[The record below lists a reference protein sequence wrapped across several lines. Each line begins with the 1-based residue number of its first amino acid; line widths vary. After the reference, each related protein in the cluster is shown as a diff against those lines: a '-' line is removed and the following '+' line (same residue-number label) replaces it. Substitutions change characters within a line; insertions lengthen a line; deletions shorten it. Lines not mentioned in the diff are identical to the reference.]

1 MECQGFQPE
10 EYGMYALGALAPA
23 EAALIADHLNADCPV
38 CLDGLRV
45 SSRLW
50 TAVGAATAIVQPAR
64 SLRRRVI
71 QSVQR
76 AHYSWFWQPW
86 PALGA
91 LSLIAIAWF
100 VGSRTA
106 QLPQIAFS
114 PVYEVRV
121 PPPVPAP
128 LPPQVETPA
137 RTLPPQV
144 VTREVIKEV
153 PKEVIREVV
162 VPDPAVVAA
171 LEQERR
177 RSAQLQAQL
186 ASPKPVDDTAQRR
199 IADLERQVTQYRV
212 LLDLQKRSLDQNL
225 QLASMLSDPSLRVI
239 KLRGTEKGKQIEG
252 HALIAAG
259 GQMAFYAS
267 QLPPLPANRTYQL
280 WLIRSNGQ
288 AIASAGTF
296 TPDSSSHAVVQLRD
310 PSRLSAVTS
319 MAVTDEPAGGSAQPT
334 GHKWMIGL

>member
-1 MECQGFQPE
+1 MDCQGFQPE
-10 EYGMYALGALAPA
+10 EYGMYALGTLAPA
-23 EAALIADHLNADCPV
+23 ETALIADHINSDCPV

-45 SSRLW
+45 SGRVW
-50 TAVGAATAIVQPAR
+50 TAVGAATVLVQPAR

-86 PALGA
+86 PVLGA

-100 VGSRTA
+100 TGSRTA

-114 PVYEVRV
+114 PVYEVPV
-121 PPPVPAP
+121 PPPAP
-128 LPPQVETPA
+128 LPRQVEAPA
-137 RTLPPQV
+137 RLVPPQV
-144 VTREVIKEV
+144 VTREVIREV

-171 LEQERR
+171 LDQERR

-199 IADLERQVTQYRV
+199 IAELERQVMQYRV

-225 QLASMLSDPSLRVI
+225 QLASMLSDPALRVI
-239 KLRGTEKGKQIEG
+239 RLRGTEKGKQIEG

-267 QLPPLPANRTYQL
+267 QLPPLPPNRTYQL

-296 TPDSSSHAVVQLRD
+296 TPDSSSHAVIQLRD

-319 MAVTDEPAGGSAQPT
+319 MAVTDEPAGGSPQPT

>member
-1 MECQGFQPE
+1 
-10 EYGMYALGALAPA
+10 MYALGTLAPA
-23 EAALIADHLNADCPV
+23 EAALIADHINSDCPV

-45 SSRLW
+45 SGRIW
-50 TAVGAATAIVQPAR
+50 TAVGAATALVKPAR

-76 AHYSWFWQPW
+76 AHYSWFLQPW
-86 PALGA
+86 PVLGA

-100 VGSRTA
+100 IGSRTA

-114 PVYEVRV
+114 PVYEV
-121 PPPVPAP
+121 PVPAP
-128 LPPQVETPA
+128 VPAPAPAPPQVEAAT
-137 RTLPPQV
+137 RTAPPQV
-144 VTREVIKEV
+144 VTREVIREV

-199 IADLERQVTQYRV
+199 IAELERQVTQYRV

-239 KLRGTEKGKQIEG
+239 RLRGTEKGKQIEG

-280 WLIRSNGQ
+280 WLIRSNGH

-296 TPDSSSHAVVQLRD
+296 TRDSSSHAVVQLKD

-319 MAVTDEPAGGSAQPT
+319 MAVTDEPIGGSPQPT